1 MFNLERATS
10 ERAVRWPTLVGLI
23 LVPLVIA
30 SGFLWA
36 TWNSED
42 RLGRVQAAVVNLD
55 DAVTIG
61 KQTVPLGR
69 QLAGGLVASDESQNF
84 TWVLSDPEDAASG
97 LESGRYAAVVT
108 IPQSFSARATSYSKS
123 DTDDLQAATIDVQTS
138 QIAGIADPVVGQE
151 IAAAATQAL
160 NTQLTESYLQNIYVG
175 FNTLNKQFG
184 TVAEAAGKLSDGA
197 ADLSEGID
205 GASDGTKS
213 LAGGLKQLDTGA
225 TQLAT
230 GTTQLSTGV
239 TALSG
244 GLVKL
249 ADGTEKLPAQTRQLA
264 DGAGDAADGA
274 AQLAGGAKK
283 LDKGAAALADGTRK
297 NAAGT
302 KEFASGLKDYRAGVK
317 TYANG
322 ADSYVDGLQ
331 QYQSAIKDLGNSSP
345 AELAELVPCPD
356 QISAGGG
363 EQACQIFYAGLG
375 AGVKVGTGAALQGL
389 ADQGRTPGLLAGA
402 KGLAYGAD
410 QLSDG
415 AGQLSSGAGRLSDGA
430 AQLNTG
436 AQGIAKGVDGVAD
449 GATQL
454 SGGLKQLATGTDQLA
469 TGTKTLAQG
478 ISGAADGSVELS
490 SGATELAGGATQLA
504 DGTGKSAD
512 GAAKLSAGLIKL
524 SDGGDQL
531 ADGAKQLAD
540 GLEKGKDQVPTYDKT
555 AWEKLSTVVT
565 NPVTSERPTSAFA
578 DVATTTFLAVIALW
592 IGALA
597 TYLVLRAVSARVL
610 TSMKSSWR
618 IAAGGLLP
626 GAVTAA
632 VQAAALTLVLF
643 LLLDLSAAQTGKL
656 LPFAL
661 LSGLAFVAVNHA
673 LVAWFGGVGRF
684 ISVVL
689 VVLAA
694 AGAITSAVP
703 ALFDVV
709 EPFLPLTPALEGF
722 RAIASGGTG
731 GGGAVGLLLAWLV
744 VGTAASVLAVARRR
758 MVSPLAVVSPG

>member
-10 ERAVRWPTLVGLI
+10 ERSVRWPTLVGLI

-36 TWNSED
+36 TWNSDD

-55 DAVTIG
+55 EAVTIG

-84 TWVLSDPEDAASG
+84 SWVLSDSEDAKSG

-108 IPQSFSARATSYSKS
+108 IPKSFSANATSYSKS
-123 DTDDLQAATIDVQTS
+123 DSDLIKPATIDVQTS
-138 QIAGIADPVVGQE
+138 QITGIADPVIGQE
-151 IAAAATQAL
+151 IASVATQAL
-160 NTQLTESYLQNIYVG
+160 NTQLTESYLDNIYVG
-175 FNTLNKQFG
+175 FNTLGKQFG
-184 TVAEAAGKLSDGA
+184 TVADAAGKLADGTG
-197 ADLSEGID
+197 DLSKGID

-225 TQLAT
+225 TQLST

-239 TALSG
+239 KALSG

-249 ADGTEKLPAQTRQLA
+249 ADGTKELPAQTRQLA
-264 DGAGDAADGA
+264 NGAGDAADGA
-274 AQLAGGAKK
+274 AQLASGAKK
-283 LDKGAAALADGTRK
+283 LDKGADAFADGTK
-297 NAAGT
+297 ANAAGVKKYAAGI
-302 KEFASGLKDYRAGVK
+302 KEYRDGVR
-317 TYANG
+317 TYAKG
-322 ADSYVDGLQ
+322 ADQYADGLATYRSGIQ
-331 QYQSAIKDLGNSSP
+331 DFGNTKPADL
-345 AELAELVPCPD
+345 AKLVPCPEE
-356 QISAGGG
+356 ISAGG
-363 EQACQIFYAGLG
+363 EQACQIFYGGLV
-375 AGVKVGTGAALQGL
+375 AGVKVGTGAAVQGL
-389 ADQGRTPGLLAGA
+389 ADQGDTPGLLTGA
-402 KGLAYGAD
+402 KTLASGAD
-410 QLSDG
+410 QLSTGAGKLSTG
-415 AGQLSSGAGRLSDGA
+415 AGQLSDGA
-430 AQLNTG
+430 AQLNKG
-436 AQGIAKGVDGVAD
+436 AAGIAKGVDGLSG
-449 GATQL
+449 GASQL
-454 SGGLKQLATGTDQLA
+454 SGGLKQLADGTDQLA
-469 TGTKTLAQG
+469 TGTKALSKG
-478 ISGAADGSVELS
+478 ISDTADGSVQLS
-490 SGATELAGGATQLA
+490 SGATKLAGGASQLA
-504 DGTGKSAD
+504 DGTGQSAD
-512 GAAKLSAGLIKL
+512 GAAKLSAGMIKL

-540 GLEKGKDQVPTYDKT
+540 GLDKGKDQVPTYDKT
-555 AWEKLSTVVT
+555 EREKLSTVVT
-565 NPVTSERPTSAFA
+565 NPVTAERPTSAFA

-618 IAAGGLLP
+618 IAADGLLP
-626 GAVTAA
+626 GVVTAA
-632 VQAAALTLVLF
+632 VQAVALTVVLWQ
-643 LLLDLSAAQTGKL
+643 LLDLSGSQVGRL

-703 ALFDVV
+703 ALFDSVK
-709 EPFLPLTPALEGF
+709 PFLPLTPALEGF

-731 GGGAVGLLLAWLV
+731 AGGAVGLLLAWLV
-744 VGTAASVLAVARRR
+744 VGLAASVLAVARRR
-758 MVSPLAVVSPG
+758 MVSPLAVVTAN